1 MPSFVPGV
9 QLSRVFFEEAVLP
22 IVRVVVPN
30 LKFAAA
36 LIGSG
41 SEVLDFDDEMSSDHH
56 WGPRVMLFVNQTDIS
71 SKPAI
76 DTALR
81 DRLPTSFMGYST
93 NFSSPNPDDNNVQKL
108 VEVETGP
115 INHRVDIFTIR
126 EYLLAYLNFDVEG
139 EIAAADW
146 LTFPEQKL
154 RSLSSQNI
162 FHDEIGL
169 REVLDRFKYFPRD
182 VWLYLLASGWNR
194 IGQEEHLMGRAG
206 MAGDDIGSALIA
218 SRLVRDIM
226 RLCFLM
232 ERTYAPYPKWF
243 GKAFLE
249 LKCGADLSPHLET
262 VLRSTGWRERE
273 SHLVGA
279 YELVA
284 SMHNELGITDERPA
298 KAEGFFGRPFK
309 VIELVGGF
317 SKSIVSRI
325 SDPEVRR
332 IVEKGLIGGIDQVSD
347 NTYLLS
353 NAKKRVILRGLYES

>member
-1 MPSFVPGV
+1 MPSFVPGLH
-9 QLSRVFFEEAVLP
+9 LSRSFFEQAVRP
-22 IVRVVVPN
+22 IISNIAPD
-30 LKFAAA
+30 LKYAGA

-41 SEVLDFDDEMSSDHH
+41 SEVLGFDDEMSSDHH
-56 WGPRVMLFVNQTDIS
+56 WGPRVMLFVSESDIS

-81 DRLPTSFMGYST
+81 DRLPTSFMGYPT
-93 NFSSPNPDDNNVQKL
+93 NFSSPNPDDNNTQL
-108 VEVETGP
+108 MIEVETGP

-126 EYLLAYLNFDVEG
+126 EYLLAYLNFDIEG

-169 REVLDRFKYFPRD
+169 REVLERFKYFPHD
-182 VWLYLLASGWNR
+182 IWLYLLASCWNR
-194 IGQEEHLMGRAG
+194 ISQEEHLMGRAG
-206 MAGDDIGSALIA
+206 MAGGEIGSALIA

-243 GKAFLE
+243 GKAFGE
-249 LKCGADLSPHLET
+249 LKCGADLSPHLES
-262 VLRSTGWRERE
+262 VLRSAGWRERE
-273 SHLVGA
+273 SHLVRA

-298 KAEGFFGRPFK
+298 RAEGFFGRPFK

-317 SKSIVSRI
+317 SKSIVAKI
-325 SDPEVRR
+325 ADPEVKR
-332 IVEKGLIGGIDQVSD
+332 IAEKGLIGNIDQVSD
-347 NTYLLS
+347 NTDVVS
-353 NAKKRVILRGLYES
+353 HAKWRIAVRNLYS